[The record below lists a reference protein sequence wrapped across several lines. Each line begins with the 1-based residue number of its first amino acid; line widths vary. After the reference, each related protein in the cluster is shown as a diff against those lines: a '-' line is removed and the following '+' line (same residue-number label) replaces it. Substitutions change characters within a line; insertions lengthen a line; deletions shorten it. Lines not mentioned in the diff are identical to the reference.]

1 LALEEQE
8 PQIQLF
14 KQLADLVLFLV
25 PLHLSVMVVV
35 QAQDQQ
41 LVYLVDLAV
50 AAEEI

>member
-25 PLHLSVMVVV
+25 PLHLLVVAAV
-35 QAQDQQ
+35 EAHRQR
-41 LVYLVDLAV
+41 LVFLEDLAV